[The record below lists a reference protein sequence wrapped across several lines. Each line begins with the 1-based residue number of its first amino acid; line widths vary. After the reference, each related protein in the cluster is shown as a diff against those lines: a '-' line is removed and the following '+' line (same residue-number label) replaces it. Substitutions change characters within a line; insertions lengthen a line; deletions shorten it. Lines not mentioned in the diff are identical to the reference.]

1 MASWREQAVAR
12 TVDPVRARAEK
23 RVQGFLDA
31 ALELLAGESGKE
43 FTVQEVVKQSG
54 QSLRSFY
61 QNFSGKHELL
71 LALLEESVFKT
82 AARLR
87 EAIAAEPDA
96 LGRLRRFTLEYHR
109 LCRPPTR
116 PSSPRSVEI
125 LGMAEFA
132 QQLLTDD
139 PKEAARAF
147 APIFAL
153 LEEILDEAAAEGSV
167 RPDIDCRAVAGAML
181 QAIMFNS
188 FALVLSGAPVRQRG
202 GDAEALW
209 DLLAHG
215 LAADGRPDGGGNAL
229 LVNRDG

>member
-96 LGRLRRFTLEYHR
+96 LGLLRVASPSNTTGCAARR
-109 LCRPPTR
+109 RGRVPRVPSR
-116 PSSPRSVEI
+116 SSAWPSSPS
-125 LGMAEFA
+125 
-132 QQLLTDD
+132 
-139 PKEAARAF
+139 
-147 APIFAL
+147 
-153 LEEILDEAAAEGSV
+153 S
-167 RPDIDCRAVAGAML
+167 C
-181 QAIMFNS
+181 
-188 FALVLSGAPVRQRG
+188 
-202 GDAEALW
+202 
-209 DLLAHG
+209 
-215 LAADGRPDGGGNAL
+215 
-229 LVNRDG
+229 